1 MGDIGTMD
9 GGPPPGHTMKMNA
22 AVLIVD
28 DNLAYLAALQDSLE
42 PLGVEV
48 VTAASGEEALRLVL
62 EREFAI
68 VIMDLMLPGL
78 NGFEVGTL
86 IRRRDKCRDM
96 PIVISTGLE
105 EAGMAGLAGY
115 RPGSFELMTK
125 PVRPE
130 RLRAKITAAC
140 VARFPTSP

>member
-1 MGDIGTMD
+1 
-9 GGPPPGHTMKMNA
+9 MNA

-28 DNLAYLAALQDSLE
+28 DNLPYLEALHDTLE
-42 PLGVEV
+42 PLGFDV
-48 VTAASGEEALRLVL
+48 VLASSGEEALRLIL
-62 EREFAI
+62 ERDFAI
-68 VIMDLMLPGL
+68 VIMDLLLPGL

-86 IRRRDKCRDM
+86 IRRRDKCRDI

-105 EAGMAGLAGY
+105 EEGLAGLAGY

-130 RLRAKITAAC
+130 RLRAKVAAAC
-140 VARFPTSP
+140 VARLSGGAVNR